1 MLYLALLIGHVAFQV
16 GLVRVLVGLGLG
28 FLLAGGGSRAEG
40 AEDLNLGLGFFLR
53 VLFLDLTHLV
63 DIGLDQVIGILF
75 EEVIDGV
82 VGPILIILI
91 VGDQDRGSLGD
102 VFGLLKVKQGLNP
115 VGYKVLRVEYV
126 IETLGRLQTLL
137 GDKVLF
143 VVDAYEDTQRG
154 PY

>member
-16 GLVRVLVGLGLG
+16 GLVRILVGLGLG
-28 FLLAGGGSRAEG
+28 FLLAGGSSRAEG

-53 VLFLDLTHLV
+53 VLLLDLAHLV

-82 VGPILIILI
+82 VGPILIVLI
-91 VGDQDRGSLGD
+91 VGDQDRGPLGD
-102 VFGLLKVKQGLNP
+102 IFGLLKVEKGLNP
-115 VGYKVLRVEYV
+115 VGYKVLRVEDV

-137 GDKVLF
+137 SDKVLF
-143 VVDAYEDTQRG
+143 VVDAHEDTQRG